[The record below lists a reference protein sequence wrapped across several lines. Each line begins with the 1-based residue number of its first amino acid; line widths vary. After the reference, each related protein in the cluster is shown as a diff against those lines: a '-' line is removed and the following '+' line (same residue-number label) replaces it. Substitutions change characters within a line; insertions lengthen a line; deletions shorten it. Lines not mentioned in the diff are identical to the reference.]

1 MDLTQ
6 QTIGKLRQMLDSK
19 EISAPELTQSYLDRI
34 AKYDDTIQSY
44 ITVTAERA
52 LADAAAAQKKIDAG
66 NAGVLCGI
74 PMAIK
79 DNICTDG
86 IKTTCASKMLEDFI
100 PPYNATVMEKLAA
113 QDIVMLGKASMDEF
127 AMGGSTQTSAF
138 AKTRNPF
145 NTECVPGGSS
155 GGSSGGG
162 SSAPAAPSAY
172 PLPKGQETSKS
183 LGVFNYDMTYA
194 VTLTAQ
200 DGADIY
206 YEIAEGKDKAPVPT
220 TKSKKFETYQYG
232 QIEITQPTASADG
245 PVTKT
250 YNVKA
255 IAVKNGRTSSVAN

>member
-1 MDLTQ
+1 MRKR
-6 QTIGKLRQMLDSK
+6 G
-19 EISAPELTQSYLDRI
+19 E
-34 AKYDDTIQSY
+34 
-44 ITVTAERA
+44 
-52 LADAAAAQKKIDAG
+52 
-66 NAGVLCGI
+66 N
-74 PMAIK
+74 
-79 DNICTDG
+79 
-86 IKTTCASKMLEDFI
+86 
-100 PPYNATVMEKLAA
+100 
-113 QDIVMLGKASMDEF
+113 
-127 AMGGSTQTSAF
+127 
-138 AKTRNPF
+138 
-145 NTECVPGGSS
+145 SS